1 VKFIFKFKIGFKII
15 MNKEKQKIEEKEKEK
30 YSDGL
35 SSRYLVH

>member
-1 VKFIFKFKIGFKII
+1 VKFIFKSKIGFKII

-35 SSRYLVH
+35 SSLYSAH